1 MAEIRVQDEQG
12 NIHVFPDGSTPEM
25 IAKALNVKAPNP
37 ANPYGLSAQDFTDL
51 KQIRAAMPA
60 GDPRAAKVDTLLGG
74 QPQTLAQKVRAKFP
88 GVYDDLSDSEL
99 EQKVI
104 AKYPQYAD
112 MQGTPAP
119 NAGAN
124 QQPSFAERLVSS
136 YNPGA
141 TEFADKHPILGPAVR
156 FLDAAGGAMLSIPSS
171 LYHAAADP
179 LTSQEEQEFQGHTR
193 IPGEVALER
202 LTGAP
207 LVRGAQTYAN
217 PETRPTLKQA
227 MSVLPEAL
235 GQGTGSYVGSEL
247 AGAGAKTAA
256 KPLASLLEK
265 SASAQ
270 YLKAL
275 APTTK
280 TNKFTAQKI
289 APEMMQRGVSGSL
302 ESIKARAGAALEDVG
317 PQIDEAIQN
326 IPQAKKLAIQPVID
340 ALEQYKQEGV
350 VNGVKVDPNLVN
362 KATQLQKIVKQ
373 LGPDVSYESL
383 NRVRQI
389 WDKSVARAGGY
400 QGKSLAEGS
409 MVDAMREGAN
419 AIRSE
424 LAKDQPDIAKLNSEY
439 SFWSKVNQVVGDTIT
454 RRSGAEG
461 AVFPKLAGIGG
472 AATGHTP
479 MGVAMYALGR
489 IIQSPRWR
497 TFSAIK
503 KTQLASAIAAGDAA
517 TITKLAGIGASA
529 YGAQQEQ

>member
-1 MAEIRVQDEQG
+1 
-12 NIHVFPDGSTPEM
+12 
-25 IAKALNVKAPNP
+25 
-37 ANPYGLSAQDFTDL
+37 
-51 KQIRAAMPA
+51 
-60 GDPRAAKVDTLLGG
+60 
-74 QPQTLAQKVRAKFP
+74 
-88 GVYDDLSDSEL
+88 
-99 EQKVI
+99 
-104 AKYPQYAD
+104 
-112 MQGTPAP
+112 
-119 NAGAN
+119 
-124 QQPSFAERLVSS
+124 
-136 YNPGA
+136 
-141 TEFADKHPILGPAVR
+141 
-156 FLDAAGGAMLSIPSS
+156 MLSIPSS

-362 KATQLQKIVKQ
+362 KATQLQRIVKQ

-454 RRSGAEG
+454 RRSGQEG
-461 AVFPKLAGIGG
+461 AVMPKLAGIGG

-503 KTQLASAIAAGDAA
+503 KTQIANAIAAGDAA